1 MTKKF
6 SEFSPAGALV
16 ATDEIPGLRGD
27 INCIFNVAGLFV
39 KGNLPVTRLSNFT
52 VGTQLSPNN
61 MYVGVLDTPS
71 AAIGIMPINP
81 SEGDILVLESIGLQ
95 GLTINKATAEEI
107 IIGNTPVLT
116 EFFLPTRSTI
126 VLRCFEST
134 SGGRWIA
141 ESITNSVL
149 VENISQ
155 ANSIGNIQLNKDN
168 NLSDVAD
175 PNQSLLNIGGLSI
188 SNNLSDVSNVDE
200 SRQNLNA
207 QPESLFGIGDPN
219 GVQAGLLHQIYWDES
234 SSYLWGCFTPGP
246 AGVAGWRQTT
256 LSTENLR
263 SQGSTVNIGLSI
275 PPSVGQVLTATSPT
289 TAVWQDQVGV
299 GGLLSVNNLS
309 DVESLET
316 SRINLSVPKVSNGIV
331 SPNGVVPGV
340 INDEYFDEST
350 TPATFWRCITSG
362 APGIWEIP
370 KTNALNI
377 PTPNFGEMN
386 FQGNSTPTT
395 LTAINT
401 PVKIVGPY
409 NSGVLQ
415 NFTHSAGRLTCTA
428 SGSNVYDIKV
438 STTGSL
444 SFASDSITIFIAV
457 NGSVVAQSAQTVNLD
472 GISPSFKSI
481 SLQKLLTLVAGD
493 YLEVWVQNNTST
505 SPITHQDI
513 SLIVGS
519 PGSVGGPSI
528 PAPLFTG
535 FRQTSPV
542 VISNAP
548 LGILNGVGAGSF
560 SIPANSLTVGDT
572 LFLQLSGRTTR
583 AINSPSIRIALAAG
597 AYFLFDTG
605 SVSTTSAGNFTLQAF
620 MTVRAV
626 GAPGVASIQTVA
638 QTFNLGSVT
647 PTESFLLTNST
658 NFSTLTNIN
667 LSLNVYWV
675 TGALPANSCSA
686 EILTLTKL

>member
-16 ATDEIPGLRGD
+16 ATDEIAGLRG
-27 INCIFNVAGLFV
+27 NTNSIFNVAGLFV

-81 SEGDILVLESIGLQ
+81 IEGDVLVLESIGSQ
-95 GLTINKATAEEI
+95 GLTINKATAAEI
-107 IIGNTPVLT
+107 IIGSTPVLT
-116 EFFLPTRSTI
+116 EFSLPMRSTI

-149 VENISQ
+149 VENIAE
-155 ANSIGNIQLNKDN
+155 ANSIGNIQLNKDK

-175 PNQSLLNIGGLSI
+175 PGQSLLNIGGLNI
-188 SNNLSDVSNVDE
+188 SNNLSDVSSVDE

-207 QPESLFGIGDPN
+207 QPESLFGDGPPN
-219 GVQAGLLHQIYWDES
+219 GVEAGILNQMYWDQQ
-234 SSYLWGCFTPGP
+234 SSYLWSCFTPGP
-246 AGVAGWRQTT
+246 AGVAEWRQTT
-256 LSTENLR
+256 SNAESLKVI
-263 SQGSTVNIGLSI
+263 GSTVNIGLSSS
-275 PPSVGQVLTATSPT
+275 PSVGQVLTATSPT
-289 TAVWQDQVGV
+289 TAVWQDQVGL

-316 SRINLSVPKVSNGIV
+316 SRINLSVPKVSNGV
-331 SPNGVVPGV
+331 GSPNGVVEGV
-340 INDEYFDEST
+340 VNDEFFDDST

-395 LTAINT
+395 FTAINT

-409 NSGVLQ
+409 NSGFLQ

-428 SGSNVYDIKV
+428 AGSNVYDVKV
-438 STTGSL
+438 ATTGSL
-444 SFASDSITIFIAV
+444 SFAYDSITIFIAL
-457 NGSVVAQSAQTVNLD
+457 NGSVVAQSAQSVNLD

-481 SLQKLLTLVAGD
+481 SLQKLLTLGFGD
-493 YLEVWVQNNTST
+493 YVEVWVQNNTST
-505 SPITHQDI
+505 SSITHQDI

-528 PAPLFTG
+528 PVPLFTG
-535 FRQTSPV
+535 FRQTAPV
-542 VISNAP
+542 VISNAS
-548 LGILNGVGAGSF
+548 LGVLNGVGAGSF
-560 SIPANSLTVGDT
+560 SIPANSLSAGDT

-583 AINSPSIRIALAAG
+583 AINSSSIRIALAAG

-605 SVSTTSAGNFTLQAF
+605 NVSATSSGNFTLQAF

-626 GAPGVASIQTVA
+626 GGPGVASIQTVV
-638 QTFNLGSVT
+638 QTFNLGSAA

-667 LSLNVYWV
+667 LSLNVYWAS
-675 TGALPANSCSA
+675 GALAANSCSA